1 MKTLYIDMHITSS
14 MALKFTHPHRCSNHF
29 SRLTPVRIN
38 CISVELPNNSET
50 LKMAK
55 PNNSDLAKSSM
66 LSFTIIIKL
75 RSLQLMDTK
84 LFHSKISDSNNLSL
98 ILVNRIIRLAKP
110 SAVNAEPELTKLSS
124 EGNALNADRKR
135 LRRKV
140 ARS

>member
-1 MKTLYIDMHITSS
+1 
-14 MALKFTHPHRCSNHF
+14 
-29 SRLTPVRIN
+29 
-38 CISVELPNNSET
+38 
-50 LKMAK
+50 MAK

-110 SAVNAEPELTKLSS
+110 SAVNAEPELMKLSS
-124 EGNALNADRKR
+124 EENALSADKRK
-135 LRRKV
+135 
-140 ARS
+140 